1 MATRK
6 TIGDVRFYLDR
17 VNAQLERM
25 NAPIRY
31 RVTITNGYKRLDM
44 YDSDFKVLKDTVGR
58 GSTTSE
64 IYYILLTLFETLYH
78 LG

>member
-1 MATRK
+1 MRR

-25 NAPIRY
+25 GVPIRY
-31 RVTITNGYKRLDM
+31 RVAIRNGNKYLDM
-44 YDSDFKVLKDTVGR
+44 YDSDFKTLKDTIGR
-58 GSTTSE
+58 GSTTTE
-64 IYYILLTLFETLYH
+64 MYYILMSLFETLYH